1 MILGPP
7 SLGGLFFSVVLEVPP
22 VARCPFVFS
31 TEKRLAWDFFR
42 LLAFGPAAHT
52 AHPEPPCSM
61 PPPHCPLPCYRRLYT
76 VVLPG
81 TARGLPLY
89 PTASKSDCCIQQITI
104 TLPTLPVLWCPSQK
118 NDLPPDKGRQAFL
131 NITYGQLRRLGSP
144 RLWNHQ
150 CRPRE
155 SRQSCLPGSP
165 QNRLRGRSL
174 RNHHLGSHHWALG
187 LPRWAGNRRSR
198 LYRGR
203 SRRPWRRFQS
213 CRRIG

>member
-42 LLAFGPAAHT
+42 LLAFGPAART
-52 AHPEPPCSM
+52 THPEPPCSM
-61 PPPHCPLPCYRRLYT
+61 PPPHCPLPCCRRLYT

-81 TARGLPLY
+81 AARGLPLY

-131 NITYGQLRRLGSP
+131 NITYGQLRR
-144 RLWNHQ
+144 
-150 CRPRE
+150 
-155 SRQSCLPGSP
+155 PGSP
-165 QNRLRGRSL
+165 QNHLCGRSL